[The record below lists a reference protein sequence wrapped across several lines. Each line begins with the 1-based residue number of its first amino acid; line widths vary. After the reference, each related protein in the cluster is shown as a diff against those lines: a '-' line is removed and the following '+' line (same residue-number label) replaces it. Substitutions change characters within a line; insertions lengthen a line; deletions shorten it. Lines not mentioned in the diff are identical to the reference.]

1 MRDDIGLEK
10 PAHLLSNAKSKQW
23 ENWTNASPSASGN
36 LHTTLSIVVG
46 PNEISVFDS
55 QILD

>member
-36 LHTTLSIVVG
+36 LHTTLSIVFG
-46 PNEISVFDS
+46 PNEISVFD
-55 QILD
+55 